1 MEDPSRTAGEEAVK
15 KNTDCIYFLAS
26 PLTCK
31 KGNEC
36 EFRHREGARVNPRD
50 CWYWLNGN
58 CLNPK
63 CLFRHPPLEGL
74 VGSPMSTLS
83 GSTPSQMPVP
93 DQVPVVH
100 SVAANTS
107 SKQRTPCYY
116 FQKGSCL
123 KGDRCLFFHGL
134 QPIDNPNLPQPT
146 GKVVSSPAVEA
157 PNPLKP
163 MQSKPRASA
172 EKAAE
177 GPRPQGKADIKAEAS
192 SRSGLLQRFPHGNGA
207 WRPSNAPTR
216 AHQPKP
222 LNGSVQKSREADEPL
237 RESSPGFDV
246 LVDGGGASGHEGKEA
261 IGGEDLD
268 YLPSTGHNSR
278 PRSEGERSNR
288 DDEKGL
294 KREGGSGEIDGSDL
308 RHRLLKKR
316 KGYGLR
322 SSISTDRHGDAR
334 REDDEERHRSRR
346 SGGDDKGFP
355 RGSSI
360 SSRLRGRIS
369 LPGRSSSEKPRNMD
383 SERDEDRGRSWGRS
397 SSPGQRLDR
406 MTQRNQEEDSAKK
419 RALEGQ
425 PRRRDGADSLNFSA
439 PRSLTDL
446 RGAKFSDGSIRFDG
460 SAVAQERKGA
470 RLNRALALNESE
482 GSPSFEGPKPL
493 SEILKRKREVARGS
507 DAASSHGDEVNFK
520 VREDPPGRPMV
531 TKAAEAP
538 GPTLE
543 EARENPIITDG
554 EELPQEDRSSPKM
567 EATDREDGMKEDG
580 EIDPEMEDYGQRN
593 GEFEYDEGSEELPQP
608 DQSSPREEMPEA
620 EDGVL
625 VDDMEDAEQRA
636 GEEFGYDAAGAADYR
651 SEDDDDDDE
660 ADDEDGDDFARKIG
674 IMFT

>member
-74 VGSPMSTLS
+74 VGTPMSTLS

-93 DQVPVVH
+93 DQVPAVH

-172 EKAAE
+172 EKAVE
-177 GPRPQGKADIKAEAS
+177 GPRAQGKADIKAEAS

-268 YLPSTGHNSR
+268 YLPSTG
-278 PRSEGERSNR
+278 
-288 DDEKGL
+288 L

-334 REDDEERHRSRR
+334 REDDEERHRSR
-346 SGGDDKGFP
+346 
-355 RGSSI
+355 SSI

-460 SAVAQERKGA
+460 SAVAQERKSA

-493 SEILKRKREVARGS
+493 SEILKRKREAARGS

-580 EIDPEMEDYGQRN
+580 EIDPEMEDYGQRTGN
-593 GEFEYDEGSEELPQP
+593 SK
-608 DQSSPREEMPEA
+608 
-620 EDGVL
+620 
-625 VDDMEDAEQRA
+625 
-636 GEEFGYDAAGAADYR
+636 EFGYDAAGAADYR